1 VVSALFDT
9 NLLIDALAAMPEALT
24 ELQRYDTRAVS
35 IISWIEV
42 MTGVVS
48 TEEEQATRS
57 FLGHFDLLQLTEEI
71 ADRAA
76 VIRRERRIKLP
87 DAIIWASAQTGDLL
101 LVTRNEKDFPADDP
115 GVRVPYRV

>member
-1 VVSALFDT
+1 MVSALFDT

>member
-1 VVSALFDT
+1 MVSALFDT
-9 NLLIDALAAMPEALT
+9 NILIDALAAMPAAFV
-24 ELQRYDTRAVS
+24 ELNRYETRAIS

-48 TEEEQATRS
+48 TEEEQETRS
-57 FLGHFDLLQLTEEI
+57 FLGHFDLLQLTEDV

-76 VIRRERRIKLP
+76 IIRRERRIKLP
-87 DAIIWASAQTGDLL
+87 DAIIWASAQTGGLL